1 MSKNGII
8 LIYIGFYSVGH
19 RTHKKGNGEVRQPWE
34 KASRRYVDE
43 KIGPVNNELILKA
56 IKDRSAAYHK

>member
-1 MSKNGII
+1 MS
-8 LIYIGFYSVGH
+8 IGFYSVGH

-43 KIGPVNNELILKA
+43 KIGPVNNELILME
-56 IKDRSAAYHK
+56 DLRRYGE